1 MPTASP
7 PPAPVPGSDSVL
19 DDDYITVPGQLFAL
33 VSFVGPSGTSQ
44 RNDKFGMKLR
54 GCFASKEE
62 AHSHVRRLQQV
73 DKLTDIYLVD
83 MYKWLLIPPDPN
95 AIDDHQY
102 QESFLNDLIQ
112 GYRESQHLA
121 KQHFLERKEA
131 VQRDGIDKHL
141 LEHEKA
147 PAPAAVPAPD
157 SQPGPGTVD
166 RSMFEQADPLLERR
180 LASAPAPAPAS
191 ASASAHPASHPVVE

>member
-1 MPTASP
+1 M
-7 PPAPVPGSDSVL
+7 
-19 DDDYITVPGQLFAL
+19 DDDFITVPGQLFAL

-54 GCFASKEE
+54 GCFSTREE

-102 QESFLNDLIQ
+102 QDNFLNDLIQ
-112 GYRESQHLA
+112 GYRESQNLA

-141 LEHEKA
+141 LAHEKLA
-147 PAPAAVPAPD
+147 PPPNI
-157 SQPGPGTVD
+157 D
-166 RSMFEQADPLLERR
+166 RSMFEEADPLLQRR
-180 LASAPAPAPAS
+180 AAQAAEAQAAEAQAAAQPLDPQSSARSAPV
-191 ASASAHPASHPVVE
+191 SHPINDEA